1 MTPRM
6 IGVVLGLALGSMVLA
21 GCSSE
26 DGGSGSSEAS
36 ASTSAPSPTPTRPSL
51 EEQQVTWAGEVCVT
65 RDRLAARVADLGQG
79 LEFDRNLDASLLDQ
93 LDRQLRWQVL
103 AVASAANDL
112 GTVLVTAPVDPVQAN
127 DWVVEFTE
135 RQEALQ
141 GAIDRTT
148 GHLDA
153 LGTADGLVDG
163 LVEGGAAIGAATDA
177 LVAGQELVS
186 TAQRASEEAQR
197 EFAPAFAAAPECAS
211 A

>member
-1 MTPRM
+1 MTLRM
-6 IGVVLGLALGSMVLA
+6 ASVALGLTLGSMVLA
-21 GCSSE
+21 GCSS
-26 DGGSGSSEAS
+26 DDASSASEESSAS
-36 ASTSAPSPTPTRPSL
+36 ALAPAPTPTRPSL
-51 EEQQVTWAGEVCVT
+51 EEQQVSWAGEVCVT

-79 LEFDRNLDASLLDQ
+79 LQFDRNLDASLLDQ
-93 LDRQLRWQVL
+93 LDRQVRWQVL

-135 RQEALQ
+135 RQQALQ

-153 LGTADGLVDG
+153 IGAADGVVDG

-186 TAQRASEEAQR
+186 TAQRASEDAQR
-197 EFAPAFAAAPECAS
+197 EFGPAFAAAPECAGT
-211 A
+211 

>member
-1 MTPRM
+1 MTTRM
-6 IGVVLGLALGSMVLA
+6 LGALLGALLGSVLLA

-26 DGGSGSSEAS
+26 GGPSSAEGSSAS
-36 ASTSAPSPTPTRPSL
+36 ASAPSPTPTEPTL
-51 EEQQVTWAGEVCVT
+51 EEQQIAWAGEVCRT
-65 RDRLAARVADLGQG
+65 RDRLAERVGDLGRG
-79 LEFDRNLDASLLDQ
+79 LEFDRTLDGSLLDQ

-112 GTVLVTAPVDPVQAN
+112 GTVLVTAPVDPLQAN

-135 RQEALQ
+135 RQQALQ

-153 LGTADGLVDG
+153 VGAADGLVDG

-197 EFAPAFAAAPECAS
+197 EFAPAFEAAPECAS

>member
-1 MTPRM
+1 M
-6 IGVVLGLALGSMVLA
+6 IARVVGAGLAVALGASLLA
-21 GCSSE
+21 GCSSDE
-26 DGGSGSSEAS
+26 GESSAAQS
-36 ASTSAPSPTPTRPSL
+36 PASTEAASPTPTRPSR
-51 EEQQVTWAGEVCVT
+51 EEQQVTWAGQVCVS
-65 RDRLAARVADLGQG
+65 RDRLTDRVAALGQG
-79 LEFDRNLDASLLDQ
+79 LEFDRALDASLLDQ

-135 RQEALQ
+135 EQQALQ

-163 LVEGGAAIGAATDA
+163 LVEGGAAIGAATEA
-177 LVAGQELVS
+177 LSAGRELVS
-186 TAQRASEEAQR
+186 TAQRASEEAQQ
-197 EFAPAFAAAPECAS
+197 EFAPAFSAAPECAG

>member
-1 MTPRM
+1 MTSRVT
-6 IGVVLGLALGSMVLA
+6 GAVLGALLGSVLLV
-21 GCSSE
+21 GCSSS
-26 DGGSGSSEAS
+26 DGASGDDGPSAS
-36 ASTSAPSPTPTRPSL
+36 AAMPAPSPSEPSL
-51 EEQQVTWAGEVCVT
+51 EEQQIAWAGEVCVS
-65 RDRLAARVADLGQG
+65 RERLAATVSDLGQG
-79 LEFDRNLDASLLDQ
+79 LEFDRALDASLLDQ
-93 LDRQLRWQVL
+93 LDRQLRLQVL

-112 GTVLVTAPVDPVQAN
+112 GTVLVTAPIDPLQAN

-135 RQEALQ
+135 RQQALQ

-163 LVEGGAAIGAATDA
+163 LVEGGSAIGAATDA

>member
-1 MTPRM
+1 M
-6 IGVVLGLALGSMVLA
+6 IARVLGAGLAVALGASLVV
-21 GCSSE
+21 GCSSNE
-26 DGGSGSSEAS
+26 GE
-36 ASTSAPSPTPTRPSL
+36 ASTSQSRASTEAASPTPTGPSL
-51 EEQQVTWAGEVCVT
+51 AEQQVIWAGEVCVA
-65 RDRLAARVADLGQG
+65 RDRLTDRVADLGQG
-79 LEFDRNLDASLLDQ
+79 LEFDRALDASLLDQ

-112 GTVLVTAPVDPVQAN
+112 GTILITAPVDPVQAN

-135 RQEALQ
+135 RQTALQ

-153 LGTADGLVDG
+153 LGAAGGLVDG

-186 TAQRASEEAQR
+186 TAQRASEEAQQ
-197 EFAPAFAAAPECAS
+197 EFAPAFTAAPECA
-211 A
+211 AP